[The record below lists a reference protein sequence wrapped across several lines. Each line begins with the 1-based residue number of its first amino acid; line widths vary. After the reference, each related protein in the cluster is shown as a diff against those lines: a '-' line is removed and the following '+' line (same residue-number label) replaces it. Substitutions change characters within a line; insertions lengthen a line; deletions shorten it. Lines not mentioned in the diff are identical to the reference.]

1 MATSPDAISAARDAG
16 LRYTLDDVPGIRRRR
31 AGRGWRFLDPDGSP
45 IEDAD
50 ELARIRAIVIP
61 PAWRD
66 VWINPNPR
74 GHLQATGRDAR
85 GRKQYR
91 YHAKWRASRD
101 ETKFFRMIAFGETLP
116 ALRERLSHDLGLPG
130 LPREKT
136 LATVVRLLDE
146 SLIRVG
152 NEEYARENRSYGLTT
167 MRDRHVDVSG
177 TTVHFTFRG
186 KGGARHEVDVYDRR
200 VARIVRRLQ
209 DLPGQQLF
217 QYLDDAGERQSVDS
231 QDVNAY
237 LRQITG
243 EEFTAKDFRTWAG
256 TVLAARCLRDLGAAD
271 AAAVRQAN
279 MVAAVDAVAA
289 RLGNTRAVCRSS
301 YIHPAILSG
310 YEDGSLCRFT
320 CKAGDP
326 ALDADEQWTL
336 KYLSRE
342 SGVGKNEPKADS

>member
-1 MATSPDAISAARDAG
+1 MESPLDRAAAAQAAG
-16 LRYTLDDVPGIRRRR
+16 LRYSLDDVPGIRRRR
-31 AGRGWRFLDPDGSP
+31 VGRGWRYLDPDGTP

-91 YHAKWRASRD
+91 YHAKWRTSRD
-101 ETKFFRMIAFGETLP
+101 ETKFSRMSAFGRALP
-116 ALRERLSHDLGLPG
+116 TLRERLSHDLRLPG

-152 NEEYARENRSYGLTT
+152 NEEYARENSSYGLTT
-167 MRDRHVDVSG
+167 LRDRHVDVDG
-177 TTVHFTFRG
+177 ATMHFTFRG
-186 KGGARHEVDVYDRR
+186 KGGARREVDVRDRR

-209 DLPGQQLF
+209 DLPGQHLF
-217 QYLDDAGERQSVDS
+217 QYLDAAGERQSIGS
-231 QDVNAY
+231 EDVNAY

-243 EEFTAKDFRTWAG
+243 EDFTAKDFRTWAA
-256 TVLAARCLRDLGAAD
+256 TVLAARFLRDLGAAAD
-271 AAAVRQAN
+271 GAVRQAN
-279 MVAAVDAVAA
+279 VLAAVDAVAA

-301 YIHPAILSG
+301 YIHPSILAG
-310 YEDGSLCRFT
+310 YEDGSLCRFR
-320 CKAGDP
+320 CKTGDP
-326 ALDADEQWTL
+326 TLAADEQWAL
-336 KYLSRE
+336 AYLEVTGDR
-342 SGVGKNEPKADS
+342 